1 MNSRH
6 GEELLVKKRSPIA
19 NGPCPFIA
27 EVFADWLPMTLSDFD
42 PVKRSDVLRKP
53 WRRTALR
60 LEKSASEAGSMTPP
74 EGEDP
79 RAGSIDDDLRKQMLS
94 YAQRHDIQT
103 GLLNYQAFQESL
115 GWLLQERQPSQ
126 EIALV
131 WIDILNLRKEF
142 SLWGSA
148 GTDALVRHIA
158 GELRS
163 VVGPDAVLGRF
174 SGRCFLICM
183 HGAKLSQHAR
193 RRIQSVVD
201 AITPMHFGGA
211 QMKPETAAGVAF
223 FPSDASSA
231 EDLVRFASLAAS
243 RAAQIKS
250 QTVVSFSAA
259 MNNLVIHDHKIE
271 TEMRKGLDEGQFSIH
286 YQPLIDLSTGRIA
299 GAEALMRW
307 NHPTWGNVAPNE
319 FIPVAERSDLIHR
332 IFEFGLRTA
341 LADGESWRAQGIAP
355 PLTTVNVSA
364 ANMKAEGFNYQI
376 RRILAEYAIQPT
388 ELEMEVTESLL
399 FEDEDLFVTRVHQ
412 LKAIGLRVSIDDF
425 GTRYTGFNVLK
436 QLPLDTMKIDKCF
449 IRGIHHSHEMRALCE
464 TIVAMAKQM
473 KLRTVAEGIEE
484 AGELDVVRRIGCDM
498 GQGYLFRKPIP
509 QAEFTE
515 LLRAWPAQLQK
526 WTSPHNEESDDDL
539 LQLGA

>member
-1 MNSRH
+1 
-6 GEELLVKKRSPIA
+6 
-19 NGPCPFIA
+19 
-27 EVFADWLPMTLSDFD
+27 MTLSDFD
-42 PVKRSDVLRKP
+42 PVKRSDVLRKA
-53 WRRTALR
+53 WRR
-60 LEKSASEAGSMTPP
+60 SARQDVSAPP
-74 EGEDP
+74 MNGAVPQGYEDP
-79 RAGSIDDDLRKQMLS
+79 QSGSIDDDLRKQMLA
-94 YAQRHDIQT
+94 YAQRHDLQT

-115 GWLLQERQPSQ
+115 GWLLQERQASQ

-131 WIDILNLRKEF
+131 WIDISNLRKEF

-148 GTDALVRHIA
+148 GTDALVRHVA
-158 GELRS
+158 SELRG
-163 VVGPDAVLGRF
+163 VVGPDAILGRF
-174 SGRCFLICM
+174 SGRCFLISM
-183 HGAKLSQHAR
+183 HAAKLNQHSR

-201 AITPMHFGGA
+201 AITPMRFGGG

-231 EDLVRFASLAAS
+231 EDLIRFASLAAS

-259 MNNLVIHDHKIE
+259 MNSVVMHDHKIE

-332 IFEFGLRTA
+332 IFDFGFRTV
-341 LADGESWRAQGIAP
+341 LADGERWRAQGIAP

-364 ANMKAEGFNYQI
+364 ANMKAEGFNYQV
-376 RRILAEYAIQPT
+376 RRILAEYAVPPT
-388 ELEMEVTESLL
+388 DLEMEVTESLL
-399 FEDEDLFVTRVHQ
+399 FEDEELFATRVRQ
-412 LKAIGLRVSIDDF
+412 LKAMGLRVSIDDF

-436 QLPLDTMKIDKCF
+436 RLPLDTMKIDKCF
-449 IRGIHHSHEMRALCE
+449 IRGIHQSHEMRSLCE
-464 TIVAMAKQM
+464 TIVAMARQM

-484 AGELDVVRRIGCDM
+484 AGELDVVRRIGCDL
-498 GQGYLFRKPIP
+498 GQGYLFRRPIP
-509 QAEFTE
+509 QAEFTD
-515 LLRAWPAQLQK
+515 LLRAWPEQIHQ
-526 WTSPHNEESDDDL
+526 WTSSESDLRQDDVL
-539 LQLGA
+539 PRGA